1 MKHASGGMSIR
12 RRGEVSP
19 ERRYKAHLSGKG
31 LPRPSGSECILAEVS
46 FRVFFF
52 FLTLKNK
59 HFCSSQISTFLKAKE
74 YAELPQVSEKKKK
87 KARIKICRI
96 SSYIYPSSSSLCFSV
111 QYTQRHTYTHSIHTT
126 TQASEKKGPFH
137 LKYNR

>member
-12 RRGEVSP
+12 RHGEVSP
-19 ERRYKAHLSGKG
+19 ERRYKAHLPGKG

-46 FRVFFF
+46 FRFCF

-111 QYTQRHTYTHSIHTT
+111 QYTQRYTYTHSIHTT